1 MNNLQEAYEEFYGPG
16 DYIPNV
22 FVVYWSFRLMMGLG
36 LFGVAVSVIGLYLT
50 RNKERLPRSRWFYYA
65 AILALPAAL
74 AANIFGWILTEM
86 GRQPWTVHGELL
98 TAASVS
104 PGVDLGTV
112 AMSLAFFTAVYGVLF
127 VVEVG
132 LLWKYIKAG
141 PSQIV
146 PDLEDD
152 EDESQ
157 IPHFSY

>member
-1 MNNLQEAYEEFYGPG
+1 VA
-16 DYIPNV
+16 
-22 FVVYWSFRLMMGLG
+22 WSFGLMMGLG
-36 LFGVAVSVIGLYLT
+36 LFGVAVSLVGLYRT
-50 RNKERLPRSRWFYYA
+50 RNKWRLPRSPWSYSA

-74 AANIFGWILTEM
+74 AANIFGWLLTEM
-86 GRQPWTVHGELL
+86 GPQPWPVHGELL

-112 AMSLAFFTAVYGVLF
+112 AKGLAFFTAVYGGLF